1 MSKETEERR
10 HRDRPGDIG
19 TSPGGHRRAS
29 QKDRLRLEYVPPWEA
44 DTVGI
49 ILLRR
54 KENSGITEWLV
65 KSIQLF
71 SLR

>member
-10 HRDRPGDIG
+10 QRDHPGDIG
-19 TSPGGHRRAS
+19 RSPGRHRRAS
-29 QKDRLRLEYVPPWEA
+29 QKDRLKLECVPPWEA
-44 DTVGI
+44 GTVGI

-54 KENSGITEWLV
+54 KEDSGIAEWLV

-71 SLR
+71 GLC